1 MNACRC
7 QGGCDTDDRCVG
19 GLEARLGRGGYA
31 ALVSTD
37 MNTVPDSGGIGTLRR
52 VAGMGHRIGRH
63 PIQVPR
69 TDDLARCQR
78 RGRGNNDKC
87 DGERHDPLAHR
98 NEYIPHAVRHSAAVR
113 SRSALAM
120 TDTELKLIA
129 AAAIIGESSR
139 PVTGYRT
146 PAAIGTP
153 AAL

>member
-1 MNACRC
+1 MNGCRC
-7 QGGCDTDDRCVG
+7 QEGCDADDRCVG
-19 GLEARLGRGGYA
+19 GLEARLGRGGYV
-31 ALVSTD
+31 ALVTTD
-37 MNTVPDSGGIGTLRR
+37 MNTVPDGGGIGTLSR
-52 VAGMGHRIGRH
+52 VAGMGHRIRRH
-63 PIQVPR
+63 PIRVPR
-69 TDDLARCQR
+69 TRDLARCQR
-78 RGRGNNDKC
+78 RGRGSNDKC

-98 NEYIPHAVRHSAAVR
+98 NEYIRHSAAVR

-129 AAAIIGESSR
+129 AAAIMGESSR